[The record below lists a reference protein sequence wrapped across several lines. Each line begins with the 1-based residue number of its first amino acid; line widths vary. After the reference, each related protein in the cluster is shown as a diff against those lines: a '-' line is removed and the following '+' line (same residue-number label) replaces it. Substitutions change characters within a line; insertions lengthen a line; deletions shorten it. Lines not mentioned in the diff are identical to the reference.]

1 MLFFFL
7 FFALQENYMAGRYEL
22 PNKLI
27 LRENP
32 GAHQRERVVKA
43 ARDGPGNP
51 VIPGSSQRVV
61 EQGINYGHD

>member
-1 MLFFFL
+1 
-7 FFALQENYMAGRYEL
+7 MAGRYEL